1 MGVASVSEFFEDLVP
16 RRFEKD
22 PAEAL
27 SIGAIY
33 KFDVTGDDGGS
44 WVLDLTKPEVR
55 TGDGEGD
62 AQCTVT
68 VSAEDFLG
76 ILNNT
81 LNPVQAFMTGKIQ
94 VAGDMSLAMKL
105 QQVLATD
112 T

>member
-1 MGVASVSEFFEDLVP
+1 MAVATVSEFFEDLVP
-16 RRFEKD
+16 KRFERD

-33 KFDVTGDDGGS
+33 KFDVSGDGGGS
-44 WVLDLTKPEVR
+44 WILDLTKPEVR
-55 TGDGEGD
+55 GGEGD

-81 LNPVQAFMTGKIQ
+81 LNPVQAFMMGKIQ

-105 QQVLATD
+105 QQVLSTEG
-112 T
+112 